1 MQSRVGTLS
10 DRIGTTGAMR
20 DLVWVLGSSFAV
32 GLLAQ
37 LAIRLPWTPV
47 PITLQPFAVFLVGAA
62 LGSRRAALAM
72 LAYLVEGAAGLPFF
86 AGGAAGLGHL
96 LGPSGGYLLGFVPAA
111 FVIGW
116 LAERGWDRTP
126 LSALA
131 SMLLG
136 SAVLFACGLA
146 QLAFFV
152 PRDQLLHAGLVPFIV
167 GDVVK
172 VLAAAGILPALWKL
186 LGRPG
191 VPRS

>member
-20 DLVWVLGSSFAV
+20 DLVWVLGSSFVV
-32 GLLAQ
+32 GMSAQ
-37 LAIRLPWTPV
+37 LALRLPWTPV
-47 PITLQPFAVFLVGAA
+47 PITLQTSAVFLAGAA
-62 LGSRRAALAM
+62 LGGRRAALAM
-72 LAYLVEGAAGLPFF
+72 LAYLLEGAAGLPFF

-111 FVIGW
+111 FVIGS

-126 LSALA
+126 VRALA
-131 SMLLG
+131 SMLFG

-152 PRDQLLHAGLVPFIV
+152 PRDQLLQAGLVPFIV

-172 VLAAAGILPALWKL
+172 VLAAAGLLPALWKL
-186 LGRPG
+186 LGRAH